1 MQGSADANR
10 DGEEKTRQHRPTQ
23 KGWDVLRIWGL
34 GWGLG
39 WDVCLSALSHWPSTG
54 KKRLELVLPIIRD
67 TSFRGSVLSK
77 AFPSVWTLTQT
88 SHEKNTH

>member
-67 TSFRGSVLSK
+67 TSFRGSVACLHLRESARERCGQK
-77 AFPSVWTLTQT
+77 SLGFT
-88 SHEKNTH
+88 